1 MLMVIPTDI
10 ASLIDFFSFA
20 AWLFY
25 GMAVFCVILLRFT
38 KKKAERKIKVYEK
51 HKAKYKNKCVLG
63 NRCGNFRYI
72 FLNYFFLEKYNFIHF
87 ERHFAYQNA

>member
-38 KKKAERKIKVYEK
+38 KKKAERKIKVYVYEK
-51 HKAKYKNKCVLG
+51 HKANKNGHTRREVSFCHSTIFTFSKQDFNDSLDFC
-63 NRCGNFRYI
+63 NRS
-72 FLNYFFLEKYNFIHF
+72 
-87 ERHFAYQNA
+87 

>member
-38 KKKAERKIKVYEK
+38 KKKAERKIKVYDQ
-51 HKAKYKNKCVLG
+51 HKAKQKNKFVSG
-63 NRCGNFRYI
+63 NWSEKFRYI
-72 FLNYFFLEKYNFIHF
+72 FFKYYFSGKKYII
-87 ERHFAYQNA
+87 